1 MSRGGGACLANY
13 LQKIIYMRKAVNL
26 NLEKSVYQEAK
37 RLVPTGQ
44 VSSLI
49 NSLLKEHVKKLK
61 EQELKEA
68 YQRTAK
74 SKEMR
79 EEDKVWEGTIEDG
92 IEDE

>member
-1 MSRGGGACLANY
+1 MKKN
-13 LQKIIYMRKAVNL
+13 VNL
-26 NLEKSVYQEAK
+26 NLEASIYQEV
-37 RLVPTGQ
+37 RRTTPTRQ

-49 NSLLKEHVKKLK
+49 NSLLKEHLMKLK

-68 YQRTAK
+68 YRRTAE

-92 IEDE
+92 IENE

>member
-1 MSRGGGACLANY
+1 MKKN
-13 LQKIIYMRKAVNL
+13 VNL
-26 NLEKSVYQEAK
+26 NLEASIYQEVK
-37 RLVPTGQ
+37 RTTPTRQ
-44 VSSLI
+44 VSYLI
-49 NSLLKEHVKKLK
+49 NSLLKEHLIKLK

>member
-1 MSRGGGACLANY
+1 MKKN
-13 LQKIIYMRKAVNL
+13 VNL
-26 NLEKSVYQEAK
+26 NLEASIYQEV
-37 RLVPTGQ
+37 RRTTPTRQ

-49 NSLLKEHVKKLK
+49 NSLLKEHLMKLK

-68 YQRTAK
+68 YRRTAE

>member
-1 MSRGGGACLANY
+1 MKKHLS
-13 LQKIIYMRKAVNL
+13 L
-26 NLEKSVYQEAK
+26 NIESDVYQEVK
-37 RLVPTGQ
+37 RTIPVGQ
-44 VSSLI
+44 VSTFV
-49 NSLLKEHVKKLK
+49 NNLLKKHLMKLK

>member
-1 MSRGGGACLANY
+1 MKKN
-13 LQKIIYMRKAVNL
+13 VNL
-26 NLEKSVYQEAK
+26 NLEASIYQEV
-37 RLVPTGQ
+37 RRTTPTRQ

-49 NSLLKEHVKKLK
+49 NSLLKEHLMKLK

-79 EEDKVWEGTIEDG
+79 EEDKVWEGTVEDG

>member
-1 MSRGGGACLANY
+1 
-13 LQKIIYMRKAVNL
+13 MRKAVNL

-44 VSSLI
+44 VSSLV
-49 NSLLKEHVKKLK
+49 NNFLKEHVKKLK

-79 EEDKVWEGTIEDG
+79 EEDKV
-92 IEDE
+92 

>member
-1 MSRGGGACLANY
+1 MKKN
-13 LQKIIYMRKAVNL
+13 VNL
-26 NLEKSVYQEAK
+26 NLEASIYQEV
-37 RLVPTGQ
+37 RRTTPTRQ

-49 NSLLKEHVKKLK
+49 NSLLKEHLIKLK